1 MIIYVTCKD
10 MERTTT
16 GTGREDELEEERGE
30 GGKIERERKGKF
42 KSREIRN
49 R

>member
-16 GTGREDELEEERGE
+16 GTGREDELEEERGKE
-30 GGKIERERKGKF
+30 DRKREKRKI
-42 KSREIRN
+42 
-49 R
+49 